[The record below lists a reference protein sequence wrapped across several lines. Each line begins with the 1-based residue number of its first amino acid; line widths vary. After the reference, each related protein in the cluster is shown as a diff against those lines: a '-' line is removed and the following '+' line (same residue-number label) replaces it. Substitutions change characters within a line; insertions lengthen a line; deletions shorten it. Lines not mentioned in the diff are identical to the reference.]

1 MKQKKKFLVGS
12 RYFFD
17 GIEGFRPKDTDYMY
31 IMDDFRIKGTN
42 ILRMMHIN
50 GEDKFLLKDVSKEE
64 FIKDAIGSTSIMK
77 IGKFFVS
84 GFAEYIGLTIDDL
97 KIFEEPLK
105 HIDSKHAYY
114 QDIYNAYIENNAFT
128 LTDEQRLKAYETYK
142 KARNI

>member
-17 GIEGFRPKDTDYMY
+17 GIPGFRPKDTDYMY
-31 IMDDFRIKGTN
+31 IMEDFRTKDTN
-42 ILRMMHIN
+42 ILRMTHIN
-50 GEDKFLLKDVSKEE
+50 GEDKFLLKDISKEE
-64 FIKDAIGSTSIMK
+64 FIKDAIGSTSVMK
-77 IGKFFVS
+77 IGKFFVA

-105 HIDSKHAYY
+105 HIDERHTYY
-114 QDIYNAYIENNAFT
+114 RDIYNAYIENNAFT

-142 KARNI
+142 KTRYL